1 MKITFL
7 IGNGFDLNLGLKTS
21 YSDFLKQY
29 RIDKESD
36 SETIKWFKKDVLTD
50 SDLWSSAEKA
60 FGKCTSHFK
69 NENKNAEMFCEC
81 HEDFCINLAEYLQEQ
96 EQRVSQNSIES
107 VIETS
112 FKNAITNYYGGF
124 KEVPQNEIKSFIQS
138 ISGGYTYNFISFN
151 YTETLDKCVV
161 ALKNK
166 GGILGRRNISGGAY
180 QNVVG
185 KLLHVHGYTYRDMI
199 LGVNDE
205 SQIEDMSI
213 FDGYGEEYVGQLI
226 KIKSNQMND
235 EGIDEKVHTLLKES
249 NIIYVYGMSI
259 GETDALWWKRICEL
273 LKQKKNLL
281 LIIHKY
287 DAPEEKLINRSF
299 VTYTKEKKAE
309 FLSSST
315 LSDEEKKVIS
325 SRIYIDRSNIFKGLE
340 KLVEKK
346 NDNAESN

>member
-36 SETIKWFKKDVLTD
+36 SEIIKWFKKDVLAD

-60 FGKCTSHFK
+60 FGKCTSQFK
-69 NENKNAEMFCEC
+69 NENRNAEMFCEC

-96 EQRVSQNSIES
+96 ELRISQNSIES
-107 VIETS
+107 IIETS
-112 FKNAITNYYGGF
+112 FKNAITNYYDGF
-124 KEVPQNEIKSFIQS
+124 KEVPQNEIKLFIKG
-138 ISGGYTYNFISFN
+138 IGEGYTYNFISFN
-151 YTETLDKCVV
+151 YTEILDKCVI

-166 GGILGRRNISGGAY
+166 GGILGRRNTSGGVY

-235 EGIDEKVHTLLKES
+235 EGIDEKVHSLLKES

-299 VTYTKEKKAE
+299 VTYTKEKRAE
-309 FLSSST
+309 FLSFST
-315 LSDEEKKVIS
+315 LTDEEKKAIS
-325 SRIYIDRSNIFKGLE
+325 SRIYIDRSNIFKDL
-340 KLVEKK
+340 KK
-346 NDNAESN
+346 MTDKNFEIG